1 MVRVFGYSDD
11 CVGIEGSCYSE
22 REIGCFD
29 HDVRIMF
36 DDGSVILVGYDRKQD
51 GIWRITVEH
60 PGEKTWKFTYCND
73 ADAEIYSDIF
83 ETEAEVVQHEVIDR
97 INPTV
102 RTGEIPFEQLSIL
115 PPRPGVC
122 PVCATPHDPALMHNR
137 DSLYYQMRFRQKHGR
152 TPTWADAAAHC
163 TPEVKAQ
170 YAPEF
175 ARLGISFDAGDS
187 DDGKA

>member
-11 CVGIEGSCYSE
+11 CVGIEGSSYSE

-36 DDGSVILVGYDRKQD
+36 DDGCVIRVGYDIRKD
-51 GIWRITVEH
+51 GIWRIAVEH

-83 ETEAEVVQHEVIDR
+83 ETEAEIVRHEVIG
-97 INPTV
+97 
-102 RTGEIPFEQLSIL
+102 RTKLTGRTDGIPFERVNIL

-163 TPEVKAQ
+163 TSEVKAQ

-175 ARLGISFDAGDS
+175 ARRGIVLDIGDP
-187 DDGKA
+187 DDSKA